1 LIAYDPYAII
11 LQKDNHMKRIARAPK
26 DIGNEL
32 RRVRKEAKLSQRE
45 LAERVGLW
53 QETISKIEN
62 GASATKLGTIFD
74 ICAALDLE
82 LIISPRSKGAN
93 VDLED
98 IL

>member
-1 LIAYDPYAII
+1 M
-11 LQKDNHMKRIARAPK
+11 NRIARAPK

-62 GASATKLGTIFD
+62 DASATKLETIFD

-82 LIISPRSKGAN
+82 LIISPRSKGSN